1 MRINLWSEIYRR
13 RWYDDIKMDLK
24 WKVCQYVDGT
34 VLKLPRNGSDF
45 GFCEC
50 SVRYRRD
57 LLVCLAPGACH
68 VLKKSASSY
77 MLPLCTR
84 LYEKMCPF
92 VAEDLAKLV
101 QGALR
106 SALWWLS
113 PAGTTQQAVRKSTQ
127 RRL

>member
-1 MRINLWSEIYRR
+1 MESVSIR
-13 RWYDDIKMDLK
+13 
-24 WKVCQYVDGT
+24 G
-34 VLKLPRNGSDF
+34 RNFSQIAQEWGLISGFVNVPSDV
-45 GFCEC
+45 G
-50 SVRYRRD
+50 V
-57 LLVCLAPGACH
+57 VCLAPGACH